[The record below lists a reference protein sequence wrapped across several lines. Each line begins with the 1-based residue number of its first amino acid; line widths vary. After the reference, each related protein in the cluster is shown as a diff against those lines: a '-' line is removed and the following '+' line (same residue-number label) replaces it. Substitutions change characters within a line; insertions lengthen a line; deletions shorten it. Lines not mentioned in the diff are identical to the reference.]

1 MNVCACSNFFDVFVS
16 REFHRKKS
24 IFLMMALLNEACKL
38 FFDDNPCM
46 ENEFALEND
55 GKCRNKFN
63 NRNKKIVI
71 NLKKKKTLLIFPW
84 YKTEEEKQINL
95 ICKEK

>member
-1 MNVCACSNFFDVFVS
+1 MNVCACSTFFDVFVS

-24 IFLMMALLNEACKL
+24 IFLMMALFNEACKL

-55 GKCRNKFN
+55 EK
-63 NRNKKIVI
+63 VET
-71 NLKKKKTLLIFPW
+71 NLTTGTRKL
-84 YKTEEEKQINL
+84 
-95 ICKEK
+95 